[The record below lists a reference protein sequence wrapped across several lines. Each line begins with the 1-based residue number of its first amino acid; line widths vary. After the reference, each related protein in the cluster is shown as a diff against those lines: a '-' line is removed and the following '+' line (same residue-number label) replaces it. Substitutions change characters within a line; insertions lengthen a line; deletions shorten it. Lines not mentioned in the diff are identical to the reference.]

1 LSPSDFNLNSQQVS
15 FVADPVLTILL
26 IVIAYLVGSIPSGFI
41 LGRLAGVDVRDA
53 GSGNIGAT
61 NVARVLGKG
70 RGLLTLLA
78 DTAKG
83 FVPVFIGQRLG
94 LSDAAVA
101 LVAIAAFLGHLYP
114 VFLRFRGGKGVAT
127 AFGALLALAPLATL
141 IMIFI
146 FGAAVLGSRRVS
158 LGSMAA
164 ALAAPI
170 ALWVFSYSV
179 ELVAMSAFLWVMIT
193 LRHRDNIKRLL
204 AGTEPRFDVANSR

>member
-1 LSPSDFNLNSQQVS
+1 MAN
-15 FVADPVLTILL
+15 PVLTLLL
-26 IVIAYLVGSIPSGFI
+26 IVFAYLVGSIPSGFI

-94 LSDAAVA
+94 LSDASVA

-146 FGAAVLGSRRVS
+146 FGVAVLGSRRVS
-158 LGSMAA
+158 LGSMTA

-204 AGTEPRFDVANSR
+204 AGAEPRFDVR

>member
-1 LSPSDFNLNSQQVS
+1 VGRQFKPYSEQVF
-15 FVADPVLTILL
+15 FVFDPLLTILL
-26 IVIAYLVGSIPSGFI
+26 TTFAYLVGSIPSGFI

-94 LSDAAVA
+94 LTDASLA

-114 VFLRFRGGKGVAT
+114 VFLKFQGGKGVAT
-127 AFGALLALAPLATL
+127 AFGDLLALAPLATL
-141 IMIFI
+141 VMILAF
-146 FGAAVLGSRRVS
+146 AMAVLCSRRVS
-158 LGSMAA
+158 LGSIAA

-170 ALWVFSYSV
+170 SLWAFSYSV
-179 ELVAMSAFLWVMIT
+179 ALIAMSGFLGAMVT
-193 LRHRDNIKRLL
+193 LRHRENIKRLL
-204 AGTEPRFDVANSR
+204 AGTEPQFGLR

>member
-1 LSPSDFNLNSQQVS
+1 M
-15 FVADPVLTILL
+15 ADPVLTILL